1 MEKFVILSHLQS
13 ALTAMLTR
21 LREWIDRQRFVK
33 GPSADGEHG
42 QVLATDGQGGRYWAT
57 VQTPNAVE
65 DALKTAKEY
74 TDEKTR
80 GLLAAD
86 ELDTA
91 IDTALAEAK
100 ASGKFDGADG
110 QDGAKGDKGDPGEKG
125 ADGVSVT
132 HSWSGTTL
140 TVTSASGT
148 SSANLKGDKGDKGD
162 TGANGSNGSNG
173 VSCTHSWS
181 GTTLSVTSASG
192 TSSADLKGEKG
203 DKGETGADGAPGY
216 TPVKGTDYYT
226 AADKTEM
233 VNMVIA
239 ALPTWTGGTY

>member
-65 DALKTAKEY
+65 EALKTAKEY
-74 TDEKTR
+74 TDEKTK

-86 ELDTA
+86 ELDGA

-100 ASGKFDGADG
+100 ESGEFDGPAGPQGETGPAGPQGETGPQGPQGEKGDTG
-110 QDGAKGDKGDPGEKG
+110 ETGPQGPKGDKGDPGETGPQGPAGADGAKGDKGDTGEQG
-125 ADGVSVT
+125 PQGIQ
-132 HSWSGTTL
+132 
-140 TVTSASGT
+140 
-148 SSANLKGDKGDKGD
+148 
-162 TGANGSNGSNG
+162 
-173 VSCTHSWS
+173 
-181 GTTLSVTSASG
+181 
-192 TSSADLKGEKG
+192 
-203 DKGETGADGAPGY
+203 GETGPQGPQGVQGETGPAGY

-226 AADKTEM
+226 AADKAEM

-239 ALPTWTGGTY
+239 ALPTWTGGSY